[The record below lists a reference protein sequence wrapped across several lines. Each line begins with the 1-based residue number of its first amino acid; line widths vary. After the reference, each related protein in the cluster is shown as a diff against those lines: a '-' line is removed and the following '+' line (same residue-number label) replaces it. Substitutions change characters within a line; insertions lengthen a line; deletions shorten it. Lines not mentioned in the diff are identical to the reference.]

1 MNPSAEQ
8 ETTLCGTAWEQNTE
22 NKLLFITRQRK
33 SLHYDWLKAGQFIVN
48 SEFAEFAVEINVRA
62 FENFSVTYE
71 MSNRNGLLVIVR
83 KLQQLRSTPLVVF
96 K

>member
-1 MNPSAEQ
+1 MWDG
-8 ETTLCGTAWEQNTE
+8 LGT
-22 NKLLFITRQRK
+22 KHGDLFITRQRK

-71 MSNRNGLLVIVR
+71 MSNRAKARTIKDYTTCGI
-83 KLQQLRSTPLVVF
+83 
-96 K
+96 